1 MGDHAFGPVDYDDA
15 IPLDDEDIDLLE
27 DDVRVGVQD
36 GIPFIDFSERVR
48 DIATKSLEFALV
60 LSVLGR
66 RVGYS
71 ALYNRLLSIWKPS
84 KPIKLIDIENHHF
97 LVKFSSRSDYISA
110 LTDGPWTIF
119 GHYITVEPWSHDFGP
134 SQSHPSRIMAWVR
147 LPGLPITWYKRSL
160 IEAIGSCIGSVVKV
174 DYQTDYGRRG
184 RFARMAVK
192 INLTQPLVSKIS
204 INGRT
209 QIFEYESLP
218 VVCFNCGIYGHVN
231 EHCPKTHLQEQ
242 APGPDTNMREVPAPE
257 PLDAY
262 GPWMLVENRR
272 RRPASVSKQPSRLD
286 TAQFVSQSRF
296 NPIFAESNPTTHSP
310 VIADTLGNEPVAPAS
325 HPRHDDMLQTSAA
338 NNIIAHPSVA
348 YGPSTSKST
357 NNGRAP
363 VVIRKTSQAVLKPRD
378 TNISL
383 KKTVGV
389 NVRAGAAKKSSL
401 NPAKHSVI
409 VTSEL
414 ADPII
419 LHRLNPK
426 QLPSPLIADS
436 RADPPVTLADPPSA
450 DTRKQTAGP
459 MAMNH

>member
-1 MGDHAFGPVDYDDA
+1 
-15 IPLDDEDIDLLE
+15 
-27 DDVRVGVQD
+27 
-36 GIPFIDFSERVR
+36 
-48 DIATKSLEFALV
+48 
-60 LSVLGR
+60 
-66 RVGYS
+66 
-71 ALYNRLLSIWKPS
+71 
-84 KPIKLIDIENHHF
+84 
-97 LVKFSSRSDYISA
+97 
-110 LTDGPWTIF
+110 
-119 GHYITVEPWSHDFGP
+119 
-134 SQSHPSRIMAWVR
+134 
-147 LPGLPITWYKRSL
+147 
-160 IEAIGSCIGSVVKV
+160 
-174 DYQTDYGRRG
+174 
-184 RFARMAVK
+184 
-192 INLTQPLVSKIS
+192 
-204 INGRT
+204 
-209 QIFEYESLP
+209 
-218 VVCFNCGIYGHVN
+218 
-231 EHCPKTHLQEQ
+231 
-242 APGPDTNMREVPAPE
+242 MREVPAPE

-436 RADPPVTLADPPSA
+436 RADPPVQFSIISCHFQFIHCCVSSTSSRDCFFATFVYVSPHRRLRQDLWRHLILISQSISAPWVILGDFNATLTHADRRECTSSAPESGFQDMVSTCGLHELDFSGPHFTWYRGNCSVRLDRCIGNSLWFTQFPHSILHHLTRMKSDHRPICLETADHVSRGRVHSFHYFAGWTLHRGFHSFVSTNWNQSLPIAEAITGFKAAVTTWNAEMVTVHCHSLFVDAFLLSLQRTPPPSLQFLMYLKLK
-450 DTRKQTAGP
+450 RHYLIWP
-459 MAMNH
+459 L